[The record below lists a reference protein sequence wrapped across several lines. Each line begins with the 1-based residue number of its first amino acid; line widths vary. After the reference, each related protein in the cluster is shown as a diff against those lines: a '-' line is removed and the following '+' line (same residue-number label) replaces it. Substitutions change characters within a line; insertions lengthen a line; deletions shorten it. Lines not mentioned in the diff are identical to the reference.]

1 MVSKQKMKWEVLT
14 AVIKLSQSNKP
25 FTADDIASM
34 AGYDKAETSHY
45 IKWMLDE
52 RIVRRVLKK
61 KGGNLYVFDGTTSKY
76 ILNWILASCDDLVYE
91 RFDRDGRGKKD

>member
-1 MVSKQKMKWEVLT
+1 MVSKQKMKWDVLT

-25 FTADDIASM
+25 FTADEIAIT

-61 KGGNLYVFDGTTSKY
+61 KGGSLYVFDGTTSKY
-76 ILNWILASCDDLVYE
+76 TRKWILAICDDLGYE
-91 RFDRDGRGKKD
+91 RIDRYGRVKKD